1 MSPAHLSGPTL
12 PGMTADLSSYS
23 GAPPAP
29 HSGAARAAAA
39 VLGVLAVALG
49 VFLLIHPYSA
59 ARTLALLVGLALVLG
74 GVLELAVGDTGRRWT
89 SIVLGA
95 VLVIGGVLAA
105 LWPSVTLHTVAVI
118 TGIVLILHG
127 IVRLTL
133 AVVVRHEVPSW
144 GWLALAG
151 VVNLAVGVLAI
162 AWPEATI
169 LVLSLLLGAQ
179 ILVFGLVLTVAAFWA
194 GRGSPRRPAMA

>member
-1 MSPAHLSGPTL
+1 MSPARRRTITL
-12 PGMTADLSSYS
+12 PGMSTDVSSYS
-23 GAPPAP
+23 SASPAP

-39 VLGVLAVALG
+39 ALGILAAVLGIVLL
-49 VFLLIHPYSA
+49 FHPYTA

-89 SIVLGA
+89 SILVGA

-105 LWPSVTLHTVAVI
+105 FWPSVTLKTVAVI
-118 TGIVLILHG
+118 TGLVLILHG
-127 IVRLTL
+127 VVRLVL
-133 AVVVRHEVPSW
+133 AVVSRHQIPGW
-144 GWLALAG
+144 GWLAFAG
-151 VVNLAVGVLAI
+151 VVNIAVGILAI

-179 ILVFGLVLTVAAFWA
+179 ILVFGVVLTVAAFAA